1 MTTDI
6 AFVLTGDPF
15 RNARALKQV
24 RALADVGYDVLLLGL
39 EGDAPRPDLPSAVE
53 IERMARPPGSGPAW
67 FHAVHRSFRTRL
79 RSIDARCYHA
89 SDLYALP
96 ACSSAARRR
105 SGAGLTYDA
114 RELYTAVA
122 SVADRPLVRTF
133 WRWIEHR
140 HIRRTDAVFT
150 VSGAIADELSRR
162 YRIEPPILLPNVPDA
177 ATQTG
182 GPGLRMLLRAAETN
196 ADMDVGQDDP
206 LILHLGQM
214 RSERGCDV
222 LIRAFARL
230 QRENHRNDSGVGRAR
245 LVFLGYG
252 PEEARLRQ
260 LAASTSA
267 SARIHFIPP
276 VEPDRVHSAS
286 SDAAVGVTLLQD
298 TCLNHRYALPNKLFD
313 YVHAGVPVL
322 ASDLPEISRVVNGE
336 SLGMTVRPDDIDA
349 IVRALETMLSD
360 HDQRRDWVQA
370 AARCGETFSWSS
382 VSDRLTTRFEMLL
395 QDARPTEP

>member
-24 RALADVGYDVLLLGL
+24 RALAEEGYSLLVLGL
-39 EGDAPRPDLPSAVE
+39 EGDALRPDLPAAVSV
-53 IERMARPPGSGPAW
+53 ERMARPPGNGPAW

-79 RSIDARCYHA
+79 RAVDARCYHA
-89 SDLYALP
+89 SDLYALSS
-96 ACSSAARRR
+96 CSRAARRR
-105 SGAGLTYDA
+105 PGASLTYDA

-122 SVADRPLVRTF
+122 SVADRPLVRAF
-133 WRWIEHR
+133 WRWVEYR
-140 HIRRTDAVFT
+140 HIRRADAVFT

-162 YRIEPPILLPNVPDA
+162 YRIDAPILLPNVPDPA
-177 ATQTG
+177 SQTS
-182 GPGLRMLLRAAETN
+182 GPGLRMLLHGAHTN
-196 ADMDVGQDDP
+196 ADTNAGIHTGKDDP
-206 LILHLGQM
+206 IILHLGQM
-214 RSERGCDV
+214 RSERGCDL
-222 LIRAFARL
+222 LIRAFARM
-230 QRENHRNDSGVGRAR
+230 QHVRPGGADHAR

-267 SARIHFIPP
+267 SARIHFVPP
-276 VEPDRVHSAS
+276 VEPDRVHAAA

-336 SLGMTVRPDDIDA
+336 GLGMTVRPDDLDA
-349 IVRALETMLSD
+349 VARALRTMLSD
-360 HDQRRDWVQA
+360 HDRRRGWERPNHGRNRRRHA
-370 AARCGETFSWSS
+370 
-382 VSDRLTTRFEMLL
+382 DRRG
-395 QDARPTEP
+395 RR